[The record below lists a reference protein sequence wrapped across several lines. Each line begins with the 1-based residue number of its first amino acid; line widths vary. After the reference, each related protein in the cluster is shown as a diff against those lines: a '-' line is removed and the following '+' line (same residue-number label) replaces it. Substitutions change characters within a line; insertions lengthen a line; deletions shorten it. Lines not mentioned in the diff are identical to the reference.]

1 MPIKVGVA
9 LYLVRTSYDQPG
21 YYHWAIVA
29 TKEES
34 WQIQPVRVY
43 EIKRG
48 SGGRF
53 VQSFTSERL
62 DKSNALTGIVDLFT
76 TNVYSSFDQILDRVC
91 TIKSEDC
98 GWRFPGRFG
107 PPTGWDCSTWVLQAL
122 HRFYED
128 GAWNVPEEVF
138 LRAYTTILNR
148 ASEMAATSRT
158 SAIRSI
164 PLIRAPRGYGYGY
177 RY

>member
-1 MPIKVGVA
+1 MRIKVGVA
-9 LYLVRTSYDQPG
+9 LYLVRTSYEQQG

-34 WQIQPVRVY
+34 WQSQPVRVY

-53 VQSFTSERL
+53 IQSFTSERL

-76 TNVYSSFDQILDRVC
+76 TDVYSSFDQILMRVSNIGPEDR
-91 TIKSEDC
+91 

-107 PPTGWDCSTWVLQAL
+107 PPAGWDCSTWVLQAL
-122 HRFYED
+122 QRFYND
-128 GAWNVPEEVF
+128 GAWNVPEEIF
-138 LRAYTTILNR
+138 LKAYTTILNR
-148 ASEMAATSRT
+148 GSEMGATPRSA
-158 SAIRSI
+158 AIRSI
-164 PLIRAPRGYGYGY
+164 PLIRAPRGYGY
-177 RY
+177 